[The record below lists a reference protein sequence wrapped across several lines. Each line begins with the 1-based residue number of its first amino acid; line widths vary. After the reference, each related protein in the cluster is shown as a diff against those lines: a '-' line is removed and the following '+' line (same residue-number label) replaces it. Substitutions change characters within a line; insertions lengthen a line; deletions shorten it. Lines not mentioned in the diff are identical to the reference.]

1 MKKSIIFSLIA
12 ACTVLS
18 FSACDKTPQRVG
30 ETREAYI
37 DATSKTTW
45 SYFSLSNGRI
55 VGTGEETEADNA
67 AWAARTDWDIAV
79 CRYNVRTNSGKATSV
94 GAKGGTYIASESF
107 EALTAVPQGASF
119 AADELVTASGM
130 GGTTSVVHSAA
141 TVITFMTKEDGSKVM
156 PPVYLKAPVYIF
168 PSADGANYYK
178 VEFTQYQDEN
188 KVTGHV
194 KFNYAALAR

>member
-1 MKKSIIFSLIA
+1 MKTHSILSLVA
-12 ACTVLS
+12 ALAVLA
-18 FSACDKTPQRVG
+18 FSACDKDILPVG
-30 ETREAYI
+30 ETAEAYI

-45 SYFSLSNGRI
+45 TYFSLTAGRV

-67 AWAARTDWDIAV
+67 AWAARGDWDIAV
-79 CRYNVRTNSGKATSV
+79 CRYNVRTNSGQASSI
-94 GAKGGTYIASESF
+94 GSQGGTYVASESF
-107 EALTAVPQGASF
+107 EALTRVPKDASF
-119 AADELVTASGM
+119 AVDGLVTASGM
-130 GGTTSVVHSAA
+130 GGTTSVVHSVA

-168 PSADGANYYK
+168 RSADGTKYYK

-194 KFNYAALAR
+194 KFNYASLAR